1 MVRTD
6 MDQQLWFA
14 NGWWW
19 FPTASADLESAEFE
33 WRDNRVYLLER
44 DGSAVEG
51 ILLVGEVV
59 TD

>member
-1 MVRTD
+1 MVGTD
-6 MDQQLWFA
+6 MDELLWFA
-14 NGWWW
+14 GRWWW

-51 ILLVGEVV
+51 ILLVGEVEL
-59 TD
+59 D